1 MSPTRSLSRDTDRH
15 LNVGD
20 LDQANGTK
28 PGVKHDYMG
37 VLQHLPGPRQ
47 KKTSRRAW
55 NSQIMLLA
63 VENGVGDFK
72 IVSVLAILS

>member
-15 LNVGD
+15 LHGGD
-20 LDQANGTK
+20 LDRANCTK

-37 VLQHLPGPRQ
+37 ILQHLPGPR
-47 KKTSRRAW
+47 KETSVRDWISR
-55 NSQIMLLA
+55 IMLLA

-72 IVSVLAILS
+72 TVSVLAILS